1 MKIFNTIV
9 CVCPSKREFARVNST
24 LINSLHGRKN
34 GGFFYLLRKNIFKL
48 MICCSFFISGFTALT
63 EKYSAM
69 ATADGTSGTDKLS
82 ATLNAYIGKIVD
94 GMILLC

>member
-1 MKIFNTIV
+1 
-9 CVCPSKREFARVNST
+9 
-24 LINSLHGRKN
+24 
-34 GGFFYLLRKNIFKL
+34 

-94 GMILLC
+94 GMILLCWF